1 MPGLRS
7 TITLGLSVA
16 LGGCSLLTWG
26 SADRSIA
33 PRPVSISAASPLS
46 NGDAYYDRAVWAI
59 SRRDYALALDLLQ
72 RARARNASDIRVLNA
87 FGVVYD
93 KLGRFDLSARY
104 YAQALQLDPASRVV
118 AENLAYSNQLQGHGA
133 ATVALAHQTDAR
145 QSIPAMEAPAIAP
158 AIAVSPPP
166 VVNASAAPV
175 AVAVP
180 GPAPTTPTSSA
191 APIALPRPAPT
202 TPTRSAALAEP
213 RSPALLGRPL
223 DIENASGRPAL
234 AQAMHRHLASRG
246 WTPPRLSRNPAS
258 PQARTVICFPES
270 RRTVALALSRTLP
283 GPVRLSPCATPCE
296 GMRLTLGADARTWRL
311 PPPAVSLGKTPA
323 RRT

>member
-26 SADRSIA
+26 SADRTIA

-118 AENLAYSNQLQGHGA
+118 AENLAYSDQLQGHGA

-145 QSIPAMEAPAIAP
+145 PSIPAMEAPAIAP

-180 GPAPTTPTSSA
+180 G
-191 APIALPRPAPT
+191 PAPT

>member
-1 MPGLRS
+1 MRGLRS
-7 TITLGLSVA
+7 TIMLGLSVA
-16 LGGCSLLTWG
+16 LGGCSLLNFNWG
-26 SADRSIA
+26 AADPAIA
-33 PRPVSISAASPLS
+33 PRPVAISAVSPLS

-72 RARARNASDIRVLNA
+72 RARARDASDIRVLNA

-104 YAQALQLDPASRVV
+104 YAQAQQLDPASRVV

-133 ATVALAHQTDAR
+133 ATVAMAGRTDVAPAV
-145 QSIPAMEAPAIAP
+145 PAMAAPATP
-158 AIAVSPPP
+158 PSP
-166 VVNASAAPV
+166 VEYASAAPAPV
-175 AVAVP
+175 A
-180 GPAPTTPTSSA
+180 T
-191 APIALPRPAPT
+191 PRPAPT
-202 TPTRSAALAEP
+202 ATTNAALAEP

-234 AQAMHRHLASRG
+234 ARAMHRHLTVRG
-246 WTPPRLSRNPAS
+246 WTPPRLSRDAVS
-258 PQARTVICFPES
+258 PQARTVISFPES

-283 GPVRLSPCATPCE
+283 GSARLSPCATPCQ
-296 GMRLTLGADARTWRL
+296 GVRLTLGADARTWRL
-311 PPPAVSLGKTPA
+311 PLPADPLGNAPA

>member
-1 MPGLRS
+1 MPGLRA

-26 SADRSIA
+26 SADRTIA

-72 RARARNASDIRVLNA
+72 RARARNAPDVRVLNA

-118 AENLAYSNQLQGHGA
+118 AENLAYSDQLQGHGA

-145 QSIPAMEAPAIAP
+145 PSIPAMEAPAIAP

-166 VVNASAAPV
+166 VVNASAAPAPV
-175 AVAVP
+175 AV
-180 GPAPTTPTSSA
+180 
-191 APIALPRPAPT
+191 ALPRPAPT
-202 TPTRSAALAEP
+202 TPTSSAALAEP

-258 PQARTVICFPES
+258 PQARTVISFPES

-296 GMRLTLGADARTWRL
+296 GVRLTLGADARTWRL
-311 PPPAVSLGKTPA
+311 PPPAVSLGKNPA

>member
-26 SADRSIA
+26 SADRTIA

-72 RARARNASDIRVLNA
+72 RARARNAPDVRVLNA

-118 AENLAYSNQLQGHGA
+118 AENLAYSDQLQGHGA

-145 QSIPAMEAPAIAP
+145 QSIPAMEAPAVGP

-180 GPAPTTPTSSA
+180 GPAPTTPT
-191 APIALPRPAPT
+191 
-202 TPTRSAALAEP
+202 RSAALAEP
-213 RSPALLGRPL
+213 HSPALLGRPL

-258 PQARTVICFPES
+258 PQARTVISFPES

-296 GMRLTLGADARTWRL
+296 GVRLTLGADARTWRL
-311 PPPAVSLGKTPA
+311 PPPAVSLGKNPA

>member
-26 SADRSIA
+26 SADRTIA

-145 QSIPAMEAPAIAP
+145 PSIPAMEAPAIAP

-180 GPAPTTPTSSA
+180 GPAPTTPT
-191 APIALPRPAPT
+191 
-202 TPTRSAALAEP
+202 RSAALAEP
-213 RSPALLGRPL
+213 SSPALLGRPL

-258 PQARTVICFPES
+258 PQARTVISFPES

>member
-26 SADRSIA
+26 SADRTIA

-118 AENLAYSNQLQGHGA
+118 AENLAYSDQLQGHGA

-145 QSIPAMEAPAIAP
+145 PSIPAMEAPAIAP

-191 APIALPRPAPT
+191 AL
-202 TPTRSAALAEP
+202 AAP

>member
-72 RARARNASDIRVLNA
+72 RARARSASDIRVLNA

-118 AENLAYSNQLQGHGA
+118 AENLAYSDQLQGHGA

-145 QSIPAMEAPAIAP
+145 QSIPAMEAPAVGP

-166 VVNASAAPV
+166 VVNASAAP
-175 AVAVP
+175 
-180 GPAPTTPTSSA
+180 
-191 APIALPRPAPT
+191 APIALPGPAST

-213 RSPALLGRPL
+213 HSPALLGRPL

-234 AQAMHRHLASRG
+234 ARAMHRHLASRG
-246 WTPPRLSRNPAS
+246 WTPPRLSQIPAS
-258 PQARTVICFPES
+258 PQARTVISFPES

-296 GMRLTLGADARTWRL
+296 GVRLTLGADARAWRL